1 MGNWFTRDSIKIYE
15 LEREV
20 AALRQLNEELRQQI
34 ASSVGPNV
42 SHLKMLKTVGGA
54 LPQDRTPIKVSGIS
68 HEKLMAWV
76 DDQLKNKDSNSK
88 WIPDFAERK
97 LKTEIF
103 EMILGIVEHALATT
117 KIEVMGHVIRF
128 DLTQE

>member
-34 ASSVGPNV
+34 ASSAGPNV
-42 SHLKMLKTVGGA
+42 SHLKMLKTVGA
-54 LPQDRTPIKVSGIS
+54 PIKVSGIS

-97 LKTEIF
+97 LKTEMF

-128 DLTQE
+128 NLTQE